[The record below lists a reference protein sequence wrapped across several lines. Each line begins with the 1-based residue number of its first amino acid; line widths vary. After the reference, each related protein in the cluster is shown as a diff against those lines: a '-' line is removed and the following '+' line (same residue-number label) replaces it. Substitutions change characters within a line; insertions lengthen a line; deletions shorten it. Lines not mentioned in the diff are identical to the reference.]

1 MLNNKKSPIQ
11 DKELQEYL
19 QTKDLDLTA
28 TINGEEAYGNADF
41 VIVSTPTNYDPK
53 KNYFDTSS
61 VESVI
66 EQVLK
71 VNQKAYI
78 VVKSTVPVG
87 FTEKMQK
94 RFQSGRILFSPE
106 FLREGRALYDNL
118 YPSRII
124 VGVHKDGKDAYEKAV
139 QFSELLKEG
148 ALKEDIDI
156 LIMEPTEAEAV
167 KYLLIYIWH

>member
-1 MLNNKKSPIQ
+1 MMHI
-11 DKELQEYL
+11 
-19 QTKDLDLTA
+19 
-28 TINGEEAYGNADF
+28 
-41 VIVSTPTNYDPK
+41 

-94 RFQSGRILFSPE
+94 KFQTGRILFLQE

-124 VGVHKDGKDAYEKAV
+124 VGVHKEEKNAYEKAV

-148 ALKEDIDI
+148 ALKENIDI